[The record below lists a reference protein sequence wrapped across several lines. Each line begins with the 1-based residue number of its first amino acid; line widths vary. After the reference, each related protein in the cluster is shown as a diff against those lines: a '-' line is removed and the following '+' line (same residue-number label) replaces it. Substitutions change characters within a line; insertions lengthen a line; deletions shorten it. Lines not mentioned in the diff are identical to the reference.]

1 MIIEFNGGKKIMKKQ
16 PKVINVH
23 VKIMKKKECP
33 KKIVKVK
40 RKRGMGKVL
49 LGVLRHITLCY

>member
-1 MIIEFNGGKKIMKKQ
+1 MKKQ

-40 RKRGMGKVL
+40 RKRGMGKVPKTKSNWL
-49 LGVLRHITLCY
+49 YK